1 MVLTMKEVGLRTKRK
16 AMVNMLVLME
26 HFIKANGIKTNNME
40 KERRNSKMA
49 LLTREHFK
57 TE

>member
-1 MVLTMKEVGLRTKRK
+1 MVLTMKEAGLRTKHK

-26 HFIKANGIKTNNME
+26 QFIKANGIKTNNME
-40 KERRNSKMA
+40 QERRNSKMA

-57 TE
+57 TV